1 MDGQDS
7 VDTIFRSYWI
17 FWVIRALLV
26 YRTFS
31 KAEYQFGMPQS
42 AYQHLRG
49 GILWSVRR
57 HLQQVG
63 DITISERVSS
73 SDEIYDPQAVDEPLA
88 VDVSP
93 AVKVLPA
100 GWMIGAR
107 QAFFSC
113 PLVLLPLAV
122 LNPGRLSDPACT
134 LAAQG
139 SFNEQ

>member
-1 MDGQDS
+1 
-7 VDTIFRSYWI
+7 
-17 FWVIRALLV
+17 
-26 YRTFS
+26 
-31 KAEYQFGMPQS
+31 MPQS

-73 SDEIYDPQAVDEPLA
+73 SDPLAVHESLA

-93 AVKVLPA
+93 AVKVLPT

-107 QAFFSC
+107 QAFFMSAGTVASGRVE
-113 PLVLLPLAV
+113 PWSLV
-122 LNPGRLSDPACT
+122 
-134 LAAQG
+134 
-139 SFNEQ
+139 